1 MELNLNLSLVI
12 ALVALV
18 AAAASL
24 VWQRKAT
31 TEQRQMR
38 AADEQ
43 AQLLRSWRETLNLTS
58 RILALMMVKA
68 SQYARLETR
77 LKRLLG
83 QPLNP
88 PQQLLVEQQLLRAQE
103 RGAAYRLKVEQS
115 QRDLALLTDE
125 GAAARSRDDYEALA
139 LTLTKAIAFLEV
151 GQDEESQAI
160 EDELA
165 YFERQF
171 GI

>member
-1 MELNLNLSLVI
+1 MDLSVLI
-12 ALVALV
+12 ALVALI
-18 AAAASL
+18 AATASL
-24 VWQRKAT
+24 VWQRMAT

-58 RILALMMVKA
+58 RALALMMARV
-68 SQYARLETR
+68 SHYARLEQR
-77 LKRLLG
+77 LKRLLT
-83 QPLNP
+83 QPLSLE
-88 PQQLLVEQQLLRAQE
+88 QQQLVEQQLQRVQE
-103 RGAAYRLKVEQS
+103 RGAAYQLKVEQS
-115 QRDLALLTDE
+115 QRDLALLSQE

-139 LTLTKAIAFLEV
+139 LALTKAISFLEV

-165 YFERQF
+165 YLERQF
-171 GI
+171 AV

>member
-1 MELNLNLSLVI
+1 MDLSVLI
-12 ALVALV
+12 ALVALI

-24 VWQRKAT
+24 VWQRMAT

-58 RILALMMVKA
+58 RTLALMMARV
-68 SQYARLETR
+68 SHYARLEQR
-77 LKRLLG
+77 LKRLLT
-83 QPLNP
+83 QPLSLE
-88 PQQLLVEQQLLRAQE
+88 QQQLVEQQRQRVQE
-103 RGAAYRLKVEQS
+103 RGAAYQQKVEQS
-115 QRDLALLTDE
+115 QRDLALLTQE

-139 LTLTKAIAFLEV
+139 LALTKAISFLEA
-151 GQDEESQAI
+151 GKDEEAQAI

-165 YFERQF
+165 YLERQF
-171 GI
+171 GLSS